1 MVPIKLCMTQSRVEY
16 EWLAGQGYGAP
27 PQNGY
32 GAPPQNEYGRGEP
45 QVSYGGAAAGRKKAL
60 ICACNYK

>member
-1 MVPIKLCMTQSRVEY
+1 MVSTELRMIQCSIEH
-16 EWLAGQGYGAP
+16 EWVAGQGYGQP

-32 GAPPQNEYGRGEP
+32 GAPPQNEYGRGEQ